1 MANFRAVRLEICLI
15 CIAAFIAFLYLTAT
29 PFFFSIPNRQQTDH
43 DRLGAVASESKLCT
57 QIGIDLLRAGG
68 NAADAA
74 VGTTFCVGVVG
85 MYHSGLGGGGVAL
98 VRSSNGT
105 YQSIDFRETAPA
117 AADVDMFKHD
127 VEASIRGGL
136 ASGVPGQLR
145 GLEHIHSHY
154 GVLPWKDVLQPAI
167 DVARKG
173 FGVSEDLVKA
183 MGIPTAHDRRRAP
196 EFTDDNHFLTDDP
209 AWAADFAPNGTMLG
223 FGDVMSRKRYAD
235 TMEEIARDGVDSF
248 YTGKLASQT
257 IEAIQK
263 AGGLM
268 TMDDLGSYNVVVRS
282 PVEISFHGHRVL
294 GCGEPAS
301 GAVTL
306 SILKTVEGYEGF
318 AKPETENISTHR
330 TVEAMRFGYGK
341 RASFGD
347 PDFLQQPY
355 DLEHDILNDS
365 YAASIRERI
374 MDDHT
379 QNVSAYDPNGF
390 EMHNSHGTS
399 QISTL
404 DASGLA
410 ISLTTTIN
418 LFFGSH
424 LMIPEN
430 GIILNSQMN
439 DFSIPGI
446 SNVFGYKPS
455 PTNYIA
461 PRKRPLSSMSPV
473 IAESLLSGDAG
484 EMPGITVLGSAGGS
498 RIITA
503 VVQTGLHTLLGNL
516 SAYEAVKEPRFHDQ
530 LIPNVVTFE
539 WAFDNTTVASMEKKG
554 HEVQYVPPGYSSAH
568 VVRRTA
574 NGTFEAAAESRQAD
588 SAGIVT

>member
-1 MANFRAVRLEICLI
+1 MANLRAVRLEICLI
-15 CIAAFIAFLYLTAT
+15 SIAAFIAFLHLAAT
-29 PFFFSIPNRQQTDH
+29 PFFFSIPNRLPTGH
-43 DRLGAVASESKLCT
+43 DRLGAVASESRLCT
-57 QIGIDLLRAGG
+57 QIGIDLLKAGG

-127 VEASIRGGL
+127 VDASLRGGL

-145 GLEHIHSHY
+145 GLEYIHSRY
-154 GVLPWKDVLQPAI
+154 GVLPWNDVLQPAI

-173 FGVSEDLVKA
+173 FRVSEDLVKA
-183 MGIPTAHDRRRAP
+183 MGIPSAHDRRRAP
-196 EFTDDNHFLTDDP
+196 EFTDDNRFLIVDP
-209 AWAADFAPNGTMLG
+209 AWAADFAPNGTRLG
-223 FGDVMSRKRYAD
+223 FGDVMTRKRYAD
-235 TMEEIARDGVDSF
+235 TIEEIARDGVYSF

-257 IEAIQK
+257 VAAIQK

-268 TMDDLGSYNVVVRS
+268 TMDDLASYDVVIRS
-282 PVEISFHGHRVL
+282 PVEISFNGHRVL
-294 GCGEPAS
+294 GCGVPAS

-306 SILKTVEGYEGF
+306 SILKTVEG
-318 AKPETENISTHR
+318 
-330 TVEAMRFGYGK
+330 
-341 RASFGD
+341 FGD

-355 DLEHDILNDS
+355 GLEHDILNDS

-374 MDDHT
+374 MDDST

-424 LMIPEN
+424 LMVPEN
-430 GIILNSQMN
+430 GIILNNQMN

-455 PTNYIA
+455 PANYIA
-461 PRKRPLSSMSPV
+461 PRKRPLSSMSPI
-473 IAESLLSGDAG
+473 IAESLLPGDAG

-516 SAYEAVKEPRFHDQ
+516 SAYAAVQEPRLHDQ

-539 WAFDNTTVASMEKKG
+539 WAYDNTTVASMEKKG
-554 HEVQYVPPGYSSAH
+554 HEVHYVPPGYSSAH
-568 VVRRTA
+568 VVRRLT
-574 NGTFEAAAESRQAD
+574 NGTFEAAAETRQVD